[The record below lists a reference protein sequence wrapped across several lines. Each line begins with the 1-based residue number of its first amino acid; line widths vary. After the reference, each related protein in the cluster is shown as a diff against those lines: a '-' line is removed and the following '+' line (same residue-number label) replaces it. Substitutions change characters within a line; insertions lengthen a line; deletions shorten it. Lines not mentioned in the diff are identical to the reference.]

1 MVNKD
6 IHVVVVVV
14 VVVVVSLTVGE
25 GRAFKRTDLLIS
37 LVVAGGKVNN
47 RKTSDPSE
55 NSITSVVSD
64 VKSDSVQGPLFG
76 TCLTQ
81 LTQFD
86 SVLLT
91 KG

>member
-1 MVNKD
+1 MF
-6 IHVVVVVV
+6 
-14 VVVVVSLTVGE
+14 VSEGTTFKLTH
-25 GRAFKRTDLLIS
+25 LLIS
-37 LVVAGGKVNN
+37 LVVAGGKANN

-76 TCLTQ
+76 MCLTQ
-81 LTQFD
+81 LTQFN